1 MSKTD
6 PKSPKALQGSGVA
19 FMGAGAAFMAIG
31 ATNHKLLAFLGV
43 GGAFIA
49 IGASFLARAK
59 KAEAD
64 KAGDKTGE
72 GES

>member
-19 FMGAGAAFMAIG
+19 FLGAGVAFLVIG
-31 ATNHKLLAFLGV
+31 ATNRSLLAFLGV

-49 IGASFLARAK
+49 IGLSFIARGK
-59 KAEAD
+59 KAE
-64 KAGDKTGE
+64 KGE
-72 GES
+72 GDA

>member
-49 IGASFLARAK
+49 IGASFLARAR
-59 KAEAD
+59 KAE
-64 KAGDKTGE
+64 GDKTGE
-72 GES
+72 GDT

>member
-43 GGAFIA
+43 GGAFLA

-59 KAEAD
+59 KA
-64 KAGDKTGE
+64 DKTGE
-72 GES
+72 GDK